1 MSFFMK
7 TLSIPYGNKIL
18 SLEIPEEHWGELLA
32 PTEVH
37 PVSFENGLLQ
47 AIKNPLGSPSLT
59 EFLKGCRSLLVLVN
73 DETRPTPTGR
83 VLEFLWSEISTY
95 PMKIMV
101 ATGTHQKSSEEGC
114 RRIFG
119 PLWDEVKKRVR
130 FHDCRK
136 EGGMIFLGE
145 TSRGTRVLVNQEIML
160 ADRLLVIG
168 SVEPHYFAGY
178 TGGRK
183 GVIPGVA
190 AFSTIEANHS
200 LAMDLKACPLQL
212 AGNPVHEDLEEA
224 FRLLTIPPTFSLML
238 VLTPEHQLY
247 AAYSGSIEETLVQAA
262 RKADEVF
269 TLPFQQKA
277 DILISV
283 VYPPLDIDLYQS
295 QKPIE
300 HGKMALKEDGILILV
315 MPCPQGPGPV
325 DFQDLMVQTRNPEKA
340 RALLDQPYRLG
351 HHRITRNLRFLE
363 QGGQVWG
370 LTDLNPLFLLQ
381 TFIRPVPSLQKAL
394 DMALAQKGSAAKVN
408 VLLNSGLCVPKQQK
422 T

>member
-1 MSFFMK
+1 MK
-7 TLSIPYGNKIL
+7 TLPIPYGNKTL

-32 PTEVH
+32 PAEVH

-47 AIKNPLGSPSLT
+47 AIENPLGSPSLT

-83 VLEFLWSEISTY
+83 VLEFIWSEISAY
-95 PMKIMV
+95 PMKILV
-101 ATGTHQKSSEEGC
+101 ATGTHKKSSEEGC

-119 PLWDEVKKRVR
+119 PLWEEVKKRVL
-130 FHDCRK
+130 FHDCRQ

-145 TSRGTRVLVNQEIML
+145 TSRGTRVLVNQEIMM

-190 AFSTIEANHS
+190 AFSTIVANHS
-200 LAMDLKACPLQL
+200 LAMDLKARPLQM

-224 FRLLTIPPTFSLML
+224 MHLLTIPPIFSLML

-247 AAYSGSIEETLVQAA
+247 AAYSGSMEETLIKAA
-262 RKADEVF
+262 QKADEVF
-269 TLPFQQKA
+269 TLSFQQKA

-295 QKPIE
+295 QKAIE

-325 DFQDLMVQTRNPEKA
+325 DFQDLMLQTRNPEKA

-363 QGGQVWG
+363 QGGEVWG

-394 DMALAQKGSAAKVN
+394 DMALAQKGKKAKVS
-408 VLLNSGLCVPKQQK
+408 VLLNASLCVPRQC
-422 T
+422 